1 MLSKKKCQ
9 TPENVRFVDNFI
21 HNKNIRMNDDLKKEI
36 KNELKK
42 IRTESIKKIDYLC
55 WVCYIKFARE

>member
-1 MLSKKKCQ
+1 M
-9 TPENVRFVDNFI
+9 RFVDNFI
-21 HNKNIRMNDDLKKEI
+21 HNKNRRMNNDLKKEI

-55 WVCYIKFARE
+55 WVCYIKFAME